1 MHYIVEIQQIFTS
14 NVAILLSVML
24 FVASFSVKSHIF
36 RFELIELP
44 QLTGAMS
51 VCNITATC

>member
-14 NVAILLSVML
+14 NVAIFLSVML
-24 FVASFSVKSHIF
+24 FVPSFYVKSPIF

-44 QLTGAMS
+44 QLTGA
-51 VCNITATC
+51 I